1 MKAVTKLTC
10 CQYSF
15 LFNCLFCIVTYFVRE
30 PQQVGLFV
38 MCEHPVHRIHQL
50 LQQQQEELFS
60 NSACVY
66 GFLSIK
72 DHLREENEAIT
83 KRTDSLWVKKSQ
95 NYSNLQKLLGV
106 ALTLS
111 GFLRSTS
118 EYMVSSRSAS
128 LTKWFLRTWSTK

>member
-1 MKAVTKLTC
+1 
-10 CQYSF
+10 
-15 LFNCLFCIVTYFVRE
+15 
-30 PQQVGLFV
+30 

-60 NSACVY
+60 NSACVD

-83 KRTDSLWVKKSQ
+83 KKNRQFVGKESQ
-95 NYSNLQKLLGV
+95 NYSDLQKLLGV

-118 EYMVSSRSAS
+118 EYMVSSRSVS